1 MALADQ
7 LSRANLG
14 KPGQTEFGDTIAPD
28 TVSRQSPQ
36 QRGALLQ
43 YQRAQVESASPTRLV
58 VLLYEGAIR
67 FCRIAQQAMRNQ
79 EWETQNTN
87 LVRAQ
92 RIVGELLASLNRGGG
107 GDVAS
112 NLANIYAHMLAELVE
127 ANLYD
132 KPEKL
137 DHVLS
142 LLSEMRASWVEI
154 DRIASCDGQLVDG
167 PIDPANT
174 GGLTANPAPIQPAK
188 TPIATLSARPDPRMA
203 RRIAAQNSAAVNVAP
218 KLLGDRLA

>member
-1 MALADQ
+1 MALADH
-7 LSRANLG
+7 LSHADLG
-14 KPGQTEFGDTIAPD
+14 KPGQAEAGTSIPLQA
-28 TVSRQSPQ
+28 VSRQSPQ
-36 QRGALLQ
+36 QRGALQQ

-67 FCRIAQQAMRNQ
+67 FCRIAQQAMRKQ
-79 EWETQNTN
+79 DLETQNTN

-92 RIVGELLASLNRGGG
+92 RIVGELLASLNRGIG
-107 GDVAS
+107 GDMAS
-112 NLANIYAHMLAELVE
+112 NLANIYAHMLEELVE

-154 DRIASCDGQLVDG
+154 DRIASCDGPLVDS
-167 PIDPANT
+167 PIDAANS
-174 GGLTANPAPIQPAK
+174 GR
-188 TPIATLSARPDPRMA
+188 TPIGSVPPSRGTALIAPTSARPSTQAARMSAA
-203 RRIAAQNSAAVNVAP
+203 RNSAAQSAAP
-218 KLLGDRLA
+218 SMLGDRLA